1 MILEIEIK
9 IHNYITNKSKKY
21 SNELS
26 DWTKRVYKQPIKIRK
41 SYTNIEEIIGSDKEN
56 IYEIYI

>member
-26 DWTKRVYKQPIKIRK
+26 DWTKRVYK
-41 SYTNIEEIIGSDKEN
+41 
-56 IYEIYI
+56 

>member
-9 IHNYITNKSKKY
+9 IHNYITDKSKKY

-26 DWTKRVYKQPIKIRK
+26 DWTKRGI
-41 SYTNIEEIIGSDKEN
+41 
-56 IYEIYI
+56 